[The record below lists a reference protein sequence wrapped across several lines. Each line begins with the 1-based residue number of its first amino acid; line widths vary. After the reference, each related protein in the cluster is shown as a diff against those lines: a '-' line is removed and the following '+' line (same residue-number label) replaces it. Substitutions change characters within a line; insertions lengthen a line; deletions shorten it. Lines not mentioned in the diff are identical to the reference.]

1 MFKIEKINLFEL
13 KMSNKKPKAD
23 KCRFCG
29 AYCGDTVC
37 PDCKKKNNIRFD

>member
-1 MFKIEKINLFEL
+1 MLKIEKVNFLNLQ
-13 KMSNKKPKAD
+13 MATKPKAD

-29 AYCGDTVC
+29 AYCGDTIC